1 METLHRT
8 KNYTLANI
16 MKLSVNERILIVED
30 LWDTIADESK
40 SVSLSEAQKR
50 ELDERLESYRKNP
63 ETGSS
68 WKEVKTRIKLPSISE
83 LIVHLR

>member
-1 METLHRT
+1 MENLHRT
-8 KNYTLANI
+8 TNYTLANI

-50 ELDERLESYRKNP
+50 ELDKRLESYRKNP

-68 WKEVKTRIKLPSISE
+68 WKEVKTRIKS
-83 LIVHLR
+83 